1 MDPKTKILTHNND
14 SKRSI
19 ITPIYKTSTFVF
31 DTAEDGEKIFKG
43 QSKNFVYSRI
53 NHPNMITTE
62 QKISIFD
69 DSEDSALFSSGM
81 SAISTTMFS
90 FLKPGDTILYTNPVY
105 GGTNAFIEKILSKF
119 NIKGIS
125 FPCGCNDISYLTEL
139 ILANDIK
146 MIFIET
152 PCNPIMIL
160 TSIRMFYLI
169 RKELQKDILIV
180 VDNTM
185 AGPIFSKPFQNGAD
199 LCVYS
204 ATKFLGGHSDIIAG
218 CVSGYQK
225 YIDIVKS
232 YRSMMGPILDPD
244 SCWLIERSL
253 PTLELRMK
261 QQYINTLIIID
272 KCKKC
277 KHINNIYYT
286 GYDSL
291 ECEDKSRY
299 TQKYIYENEYTGGG
313 SSIFSITLNTDK
325 NTIFKILNSLRI
337 FKLAVSLGSVES
349 LIQHPSSMTHSS
361 MSDSDKIKYNISDN
375 LIRCSIGLEDP
386 LDLSN
391 DLLKTIG
398 KFLD

>member
-1 MDPKTKILTHNND
+1 MDPKTKILTHNDD
-14 SKRSI
+14 SKKSI

-31 DTAEDGEKIFKG
+31 DTAEDGEQIFKG

-69 DSEDSALFSSGM
+69 DSEESALFSSGM

-90 FLKPGDTILYTNPVY
+90 FLKPSDNILYSNPVY

-125 FPCGCNDISYLTEL
+125 FPCGCNDISYLSEL
-139 ILANDIK
+139 IIKNDIK

-152 PCNPIMIL
+152 PCNPNMIL
-160 TSIRMFYLI
+160 TSIRMFHLI

-185 AGPIFSKPFQNGAD
+185 AGPIFSKPFLNGAD

-218 CVSGYQK
+218 CVSGYKK
-225 YIDIVKS
+225 YINIVKS
-232 YRSMMGPILDPD
+232 YRGMMGPILDPD

-253 PTLELRMK
+253 PTLELRMN
-261 QQYINTLIIID
+261 QQYINTLTIID
-272 KCKKC
+272 RCKKC
-277 KHINNIYYT
+277 KHITNIYYT

-291 ECEDKSRY
+291 EYEDKSRY
-299 TQKYIYENEYTGGG
+299 TQKYIYENEYTAG

-325 NTIFKILNSLRI
+325 STIFKILNSLRI

-361 MSDSDKIKYNISDN
+361 MSDLDKIKYNISDN

-386 LDLSN
+386 RELSN
-391 DLLKTIG
+391 DLLTTIG